1 MTRSGTKRKNHRR
14 PPISFEPWLCSGCSQ
29 VARPALS
36 SPFLP
41 LLAATGFVLRSP
53 PEVAQRLAAELGFAR
68 LSPVLRPELFLDGS
82 SFREARSFGPPPG
95 GSPRPPA
102 PLLRSRFYFY
112 FFSSWDDEFSIT
124 SSVSSCAQHEG
135 LVSETSPLV
144 FTTLLVFHI
153 KIVLNGKTLNSFT
166 KPKVAVLFWSISCS
180 FRWSRGC
187 TFSGD
192 TKVSDVRLV
201 LDSPLRAVTL
211 TSFCFGLV
219 FFNESVVLIC
229 PLATPRLRRSLRRN
243 WWRSASPAGRPT
255 ETLLFLIP
263 NSPTLLGQK
272 PSYKRKLANR
282 RSPITFSGYFLSK
295 ALPNKRSGRCLRHAA
310 GERVQ
315 KKKKFPQVFSAPCKK
330 ADAKQSD
337 GLACARGLSHWRLKK
352 RKKKKKA
359 NTEKHSRV
367 FSLGSTFRRLW
378 EGVPGVPVSF
388 HGAFSQFCP

>member
-1 MTRSGTKRKNHRR
+1 MGKHLT
-14 PPISFEPWLCSGCSQ
+14 L
-29 VARPALS
+29 
-36 SPFLP
+36 LP
-41 LLAATGFVLRSP
+41 N
-53 PEVAQRLAAELGFAR
+53 QRLLFYFEASRVHSGEAEAA
-68 LSPVLRPELFLDGS
+68 LFLVT
-82 SFREARSFGPPPG
+82 RRSVTSGWFWTVR
-95 GSPRPPA
+95 SE
-102 PLLRSRFYFY
+102 LLLLLP
-112 FFSSWDDEFSIT
+112 
-124 SSVSSCAQHEG
+124 SVSG
-135 LVSETSPLV
+135 L
-144 FTTLLVFHI
+144 F
-153 KIVLNGKTLNSFT
+153 
-166 KPKVAVLFWSISCS
+166 
-180 FRWSRGC
+180 
-187 TFSGD
+187 
-192 TKVSDVRLV
+192 
-201 LDSPLRAVTL
+201 
-211 TSFCFGLV
+211 

-243 WWRSASPAGRPT
+243 WWRSVSPAGRPT

-295 ALPNKRSGRCLRHAA
+295 ALPNKRSGRCLQRAA

-315 KKKKFPQVFSAPCKK
+315 KKKNFPQVFSAPCKK